1 MMSSPA
7 VQVVKEMYE
16 AFARRD
22 VAKVF
27 SHFAPDLEIRQTSA
41 LPWGGVYHGHAGAQ
55 VFFERLTQ
63 QITSTVTIERII
75 DAVEHVVVI
84 GRTAGRVNA
93 TGTTYDVPLAHVWRV
108 REGLVMEVEFHIDT
122 PIMLAALARPGGID
136 Q

>member
-1 MMSSPA
+1 MSSPA
-7 VQVVKEMYE
+7 VQVVKGIYE
-16 AFARRD
+16 AFAVRD

-41 LPWGGVYHGHAGAQ
+41 LPWGGVYHGHAGARE
-55 VFFERLTQ
+55 FFERLTQ
-63 QITSTVTIERII
+63 QINSTVTIERMI

-93 TGTTYDVPLAHVWRV
+93 TGATYDVPLAHVWRV
-108 REGLVMEVEFHIDT
+108 RGELVTRVEFHIDT
-122 PIMLAALARPGGID
+122 PMMLAALARPDGTV

>member
-27 SHFAPDLEIRQTSA
+27 SHFAPDLEIRQSSA
-41 LPWGGVYHGHAGAQ
+41 LPWGGVYQGHAGARL
-55 VFFERLTQ
+55 FFERLTQ
-63 QITSTVTIERII
+63 QINSTVTIERMI

-93 TGTTYDVPLAHVWRV
+93 TSATYDVPLAHVWSV
-108 REGLVMEVEFHIDT
+108 REGLVTRVEFHIDT
-122 PIMLAALARPGGID
+122 PMMLAALARRGGMD

>member
-1 MMSSPA
+1 MSSPA
-7 VQVVKEMYE
+7 VQVVKEIYE

-41 LPWGGVYHGHAGAQ
+41 LPWGGVYQGHAGARI
-55 VFFERLTQ
+55 FFERLTQ
-63 QITSTVTIERII
+63 HINSTVTIERII
-75 DAVEHVVVI
+75 DAVEHVVII

-93 TGTTYDVPLAHVWRV
+93 TGAVYDVPLAHVWRV
-108 REGLVMEVEFHIDT
+108 RDGLVTQIEFHIDT
-122 PIMLAALARPGGID
+122 PVMLAALARPGGID